1 MSTNKKTTKTINRR
15 TRRVLKRDSE
25 LFEAKPSKGSLDG
38 FRVNRRVKKGEAK
51 YEEKPTSREL
61 KIDRKVKS

>member
-25 LFEAKPSKGSLDG
+25 LFEAKPVCRLTLRS
-38 FRVNRRVKKGEAK
+38 RIYREVN
-51 YEEKPTSREL
+51 L
-61 KIDRKVKS
+61 QFQ